1 MSRVTNKKK
10 WTPDPVG
17 GDKREALYRHFV
29 CHAHPLMC
37 HTRLLI
43 RHTRLLI
50 RHTRLDRVSMPA
62 KRSA

>member
-17 GDKREALYRHFV
+17 GDKSEASYRHFV
-29 CHAHPLMC
+29 CHAQLLIFHD
-37 HTRLLI
+37 RLLI